1 MSLSSLASAAHWSAR
16 RFLAALL
23 VPSLLL
29 LGAGEPFAARTCHGE
44 EDESGTEAERPFRLA
59 PDPTQNPGEDADLY
73 VKGLSL
79 QAKGKYKSARKRF
92 WKLLDQFPQ
101 SPYAAEAEDRSGA
114 NAFLGFEPMG
124 AVGPSARRIDVVL
137 MGDGYTID
145 KQKTY
150 DKHCEG
156 ELDVLLRE
164 PLYAVYR
171 PYFNFWQFNLA
182 SEHKG
187 VDEPIPPE
195 PDEDLL
201 ERQRKRRR
209 KKKKGPKQYNTA
221 LDCKAAGPQGQ
232 VWANPRRVWHYLQY
246 LKEHDSLAIVF
257 AQMGRLGMG
266 GMGIATTGPR
276 GVVVHE
282 FGHAFLG
289 LLDEYAINDGKP
301 RGVFGAPNITT
312 DPKHPPWQHFLDA
325 RVRGVGVYEGG
336 ATYKKGVWRP
346 ARSCAM
352 NSGGGS
358 PYCPVCKEAG
368 LLRIYERVSPI
379 DEVWPP
385 EDEVRVI
392 AGAKNKGAKEKSEFR
407 VRPMAPVGHKLKVKW
422 FLGAAPVVTKAA
434 EEDEYDPEADDSGL
448 DPFEAR
454 MRRLRR
460 KRAEQSEGAS
470 GAETRKRPTG
480 PRTPIGQRTGLLRR
494 GRGTGG
500 TPLPKGRVLKDKS
513 KRGLH
518 TVILPELAPGRYLLT
533 AVVWDPAK
541 PSKAKRP
548 WVLKD
553 ERGLLEDRH
562 MWRIEVVPEE
572 PQQPGK

>member
-1 MSLSSLASAAHWSAR
+1 MSPTSSLASGRWLFRRLLAAGLLAGLFLLGSGTPFSAR
-16 RFLAALL
+16 PGQAEED
-23 VPSLLL
+23 PQDE
-29 LGAGEPFAARTCHGE
+29 GGPPFA
-44 EDESGTEAERPFRLA
+44 LA
-59 PDPTQNPGEDADLY
+59 PDPAQSPGEDADLY
-73 VKGLSL
+73 RKGLAL
-79 QAKGKYKSARKRF
+79 QAKRKYKSARKWF
-92 WKLLDQFPQ
+92 WKLTDKFPD
-101 SPYAAEAEDRSGA
+101 SPYAAEARDRSGA

-124 AVGPSARRIDVVL
+124 AIGPQARRIDVVL

-145 KQKTY
+145 KQRRY
-150 DKHCEG
+150 DKHCQG

-164 PLYAVYR
+164 RLYEVYR

-187 VDEPIPPE
+187 VDEPLPPAA
-195 PDEDLL
+195 DEEL
-201 ERQRKRRR
+201 EERLRKRRR
-209 KKKKGPKQYNTA
+209 KKKKGPRQYNTA

-246 LKEHDSLAIVF
+246 LKEHDSLVIVF

-289 LLDEYAINDGKP
+289 LLDEYAINEGEP

-312 DPKHPPWQHFLDA
+312 DPKNPPWQHFLDA
-325 RVRGVGVYEGG
+325 KVRGVGVYEGG
-336 ATYKKGVWRP
+336 ATFKKGVWRP
-346 ARSCAM
+346 APGCAM

-358 PYCPVCKEAG
+358 PYCPVCREAG

-385 EDEVRVI
+385 EKEVSLV
-392 AGAKNKGAKEKSEFR
+392 AGERGSFR
-407 VRPMAPVGHKLKVKW
+407 VLPMAPVGHALKVKW
-422 FLGAAPVVTKAA
+422 FLAPAPVVTAA
-434 EEDEYDPEADDSGL
+434 VQEEEYDPEEDDTGL

-460 KRAEQSEGAS
+460 KAAKDTGAS
-470 GAETRKRPTG
+470 PRGQAET
-480 PRTPIGQRTGLLRR
+480 PRTPIGQRPGLLRR

-500 TPLPKGRVLKDKS
+500 TPLPKGRVLKE
-513 KRGLH
+513 KRTKGVH
-518 TVILPELAPGRYLLT
+518 AVVLPELAPGRYLLT

-541 PSKAKRP
+541 PRKAKRP

-562 MWRIEVVPEE
+562 VWTIEVVAAEAAG
-572 PQQPGK
+572 PGR